1 MRKQSNFTHR
11 LNSFQISRIVLLVLS
26 RSPAYGARGFHAFL
40 TDSCNK
46 AFSSDWLHH
55 LLEKHL
61 DWSECPERSEAPL
74 PMPSKS
80 NRTDLFV
87 LFQCWRFAWQIH
99 GSDPQAPAVSG
110 LFFFRDSRIF
120 CPKAVKSSIGII
132 IHLKYILSCRFAQRN
147 NLIIPVNRLDY
158 ADLCKGLK
166 GMKSQQTLIN

>member
-46 AFSSDWLHH
+46 ASSSDWLPH

-61 DWSECPERSEAPL
+61 DRSECPERAVAPL

-80 NRTDLFV
+80 NKMDSSFLFRCLQSV
-87 LFQCWRFAWQIH
+87 LQIH
-99 GSDPQAPAVSG
+99 GSDQQVPAVSG
-110 LFFFRDSRIF
+110 LFSFSLA
-120 CPKAVKSSIGII
+120 KKSAQSSLSTGII
-132 IHLKYILSCRFAQRN
+132 RLFLYA
-147 NLIIPVNRLDY
+147 NRHDRIYLR
-158 ADLCKGLK
+158 
-166 GMKSQQTLIN
+166 